1 MFAWACMCK
10 WLAKRHLT
18 EPKHIL
24 VMVYGGIGDA
34 IMTIPTLAL
43 LREKCPNAKIT
54 LLASSASG
62 GHTIYRAFPQFYDDI
77 IVISPTPLSWK
88 EAIAHNLMLMRKKF
102 DCVLISYISA
112 YSLSTLLP
120 AMLSIPKQFIVLVDR
135 HPLRKIYEMLFKERV
150 MLAWESEQ
158 RSETLLHQEM
168 LRGVDPNYVPQ
179 SVPWRWSLPLPATAY
194 AIAKQWLRDNGLW
207 NEQTNSA
214 KAFALIHAG
223 ASKMQN
229 YKKIPAPKFA
239 EAINWLMK
247 RGFAVVVIGT
257 PDESESL
264 AELQAFTD
272 VPLRGCFHLDLLSVC
287 ALIQLSAVLL
297 SNDSGL
303 GHLGILL
310 DTPTVRIFGPSF
322 YWGFRKWKP
331 GAFEDVFQPI
341 ACSPCLRLGLLNTR
355 GLNAHNC
362 GHRNC
367 LNELDAGLLINSL
380 QTVLGVQ
387 ANNASSEKLNEI
399 EPK

>member
-1 MFAWACMCK
+1 
-10 WLAKRHLT
+10 
-18 EPKHIL
+18 
-24 VMVYGGIGDA
+24 
-34 IMTIPTLAL
+34 
-43 LREKCPNAKIT
+43 
-54 LLASSASG
+54 
-62 GHTIYRAFPQFYDDI
+62 
-77 IVISPTPLSWK
+77 
-88 EAIAHNLMLMRKKF
+88 
-102 DCVLISYISA
+102 
-112 YSLSTLLP
+112 
-120 AMLSIPKQFIVLVDR
+120 
-135 HPLRKIYEMLFKERV
+135 V

-239 EAINWLMK
+239 EAIKWLMK

-257 PDESESL
+257 PDERESL
-264 AELQAFTD
+264 TELQAF
-272 VPLRGCFHLDLLSVC
+272 VGAPLHGCFHLDLLSVC

-310 DTPTVRIFGPSF
+310 DTPTVRIFGPENGSRARLRTSF
-322 YWGFRKWKP
+322 
-331 GAFEDVFQPI
+331 
-341 ACSPCLRLGLLNTR
+341 SRLPVR
-355 GLNAHNC
+355 PVYA
-362 GHRNC
+362 
-367 LNELDAGLLINSL
+367 
-380 QTVLGVQ
+380 
-387 ANNASSEKLNEI
+387 
-399 EPK
+399 